1 MIQILLAVTTLL
13 CGRPLFAAGTS
24 ASKETEYRLP
34 ITALPSHYTI
44 RLVPYFEERNFTF
57 DGDVEITVNATTDA
71 STITLH
77 YDDMDIIGNPT
88 VVSLAG
94 FEELEVVNTTYEN
107 ITNFFKIEL
116 NETLRRGNEYLIR
129 IRYVGNLNDGVVG
142 FYRSSYKTADNET
155 RYGCCTSSICQTT
168 GPKPFPKRFLHI
180 VRSRA
185 SSFKCLVPKVIQ
197 QLLTSSSSSSCHFY
211 PPLYLSFSN
220 LF

>member
-1 MIQILLAVTTLL
+1 MIQILLAITTLL
-13 CGRPLFAAGTS
+13 CGRPLFAVGTS

-34 ITALPSHYTI
+34 ITVLPSHYTI

-57 DGDVEITVNATTDA
+57 DGDVEITVSATIDA

-77 YDDMDIIGNPT
+77 YDDMDIIGNPS

-142 FYRSSYKTADNET
+142 FYRSWYKTADNET

-168 GPKPFPKRFLHI
+168 GPKPFPK
-180 VRSRA
+180 
-185 SSFKCLVPKVIQ
+185 
-197 QLLTSSSSSSCHFY
+197 
-211 PPLYLSFSN
+211 
-220 LF
+220 